1 MTAEQDSSTNKSEMN
16 ALIWI
21 LLFILALLSG
31 VGFFVW
37 AIATQKNEDS
47 REVFIIESKDKVRVG
62 LWMTKYHGK
71 KVGSDYEQFLL
82 TFDLHTTANT
92 GVIQLEQKTYE
103 NDYRLFRADENKAW
117 GCSRNRGLLLLDL
130 SQPSVLADQAQILE
144 KHPVL
149 ADGFKCMGYKGRVS
163 PDQRGLY
170 LKTASGLF
178 FRVMEDL
185 SIEKSLS
192 VPLENYEITKGTAES
207 SWQFLSLKHSKG
219 KHVHKIGS
227 SYAGDSCTTLL
238 NPQFILELNPSFF
251 TENPHDNKLW
261 VAHQSALYGEH
272 DLLLSYM
279 LENGVAELTHNAS
292 ELLQKEALTARG
304 IYTKGNQT
312 FIFLSTKAEF
322 RSIPIQVSLFAL
334 RTDTKTGQMLEILT
348 YVE

>member
-1 MTAEQDSSTNKSEMN
+1 MTAEKDSSANKSGTK
-16 ALIWI
+16 ALIGMI
-21 LLFILALLSG
+21 LVLVTLLSG
-31 VGFFVW
+31 VGFLVW
-37 AIATQKNEDS
+37 EIATQKNEDI
-47 REVFIIESKDKVRVG
+47 REVFIIETKEQARVG

-71 KVGSDYEQFLL
+71 KVGSDYEQFLH
-82 TFDLHTTANT
+82 TFDLKTTANT

-117 GCSRNRGLLLLDL
+117 GCSRNRGLLLMDL
-130 SQPSVLADQAQILE
+130 SKPSVLADQAQILD
-144 KHPVL
+144 KHPIL

-178 FRVMEDL
+178 FRVLEDL
-185 SIEKSLS
+185 SIEKALS
-192 VPLENYEITKGTAES
+192 VPHENHNKATGRAEL

-238 NPQFILELNPSFF
+238 NPKFIPELNPSFS
-251 TENPHDNKLW
+251 TENHNDKLW
-261 VAHQSALYGEH
+261 VVHQRALYGEH

-279 LENGVAELTHNAS
+279 SENGNSERTLNAS
-292 ELLQKEALTARG
+292 ELMEKEALTARG
-304 IYTKGNQT
+304 IYIKGSET
-312 FIFLSTKAEF
+312 YIFLSTKAEF
-322 RSIPIQVSLFAL
+322 RSIPIQVFLFAL
-334 RTDTKTGQMLEILT
+334 RTDTKTGQVLDILT